1 MKRPE
6 ITLKHVQRE
15 AERFLKQY
23 HPLNALPI
31 PIEDIVELQMKIG
44 LNVVKGIK
52 QMVDTDAFI
61 NREFNEIFVDEHSF
75 EKFPART
82 RFSIAHE
89 IGHLV
94 LHKDW
99 YEQNGP
105 KNIEDYLKY
114 VGALDEQTY
123 KYIERQANTFAGLVL
138 IPTEH
143 LVKLM
148 KKHLG
153 WVPSEE
159 GPELLSGI
167 IQDLPTIFDV
177 SEMPIL
183 WRLQDEKMIK
193 RVSFY

>member
-1 MKRPE
+1 MKGPE
-6 ITLKHVQRE
+6 ITLQHVRGE
-15 AERFLKQY
+15 AEKFLKRY
-23 HPLNALPI
+23 HPLNTLPI
-31 PIEDIVELQMKIG
+31 PIEEVVELQMKIG

-52 QMVDTDAFI
+52 QLVDTDAFI
-61 NREFNEIFVDEHSF
+61 NREFSEIFVDELSF

-89 IGHLV
+89 VGHFV

-99 YEQNGP
+99 YERNGP

-114 VGALDEQTY
+114 VDTLDEQTY
-123 KYIERQANTFAGLVL
+123 KYIERQASTFAGLIL
-138 IPTEH
+138 IPTVH

-153 WVPSEE
+153 RVPNEE
-159 GPELLSGI
+159 EPELLKGI
-167 IQDLPTIFDV
+167 IQDLPATFDV

>member
-1 MKRPE
+1 MKRLE
-6 ITLKHVQRE
+6 ITLKHVQGE

-23 HPLNALPI
+23 HPLNTLPV

-52 QMVDTDAFI
+52 QLVDTDAFI

-114 VGALDEQTY
+114 VDALDEQTY

-153 WVPSEE
+153 RVPSEE
-159 GPELLSGI
+159 EPELLSGI